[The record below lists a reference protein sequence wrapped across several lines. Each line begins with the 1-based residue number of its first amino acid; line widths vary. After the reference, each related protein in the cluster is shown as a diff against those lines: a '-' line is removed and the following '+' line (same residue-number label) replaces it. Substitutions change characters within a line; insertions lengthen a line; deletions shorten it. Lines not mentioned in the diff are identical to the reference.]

1 AAYVAYLTSHKEEVF
16 NLYRDVFSGATG
28 FFGNPETFAFLQ
40 KHVFPKFIKRCTS
53 EEPLRVWVPHCA
65 TGQEAYSF
73 AIAFHELAGRRTSDI
88 PIQIFATDPS
98 TQAVV
103 RARTGIY
110 SPDIAHEVSPHRL
123 RRFFVKSDD
132 RYQICRPI
140 RDLCIFARQNL
151 MTDSPFS
158 RMDIV

>member
-1 AAYVAYLTSHKEEVF
+1 
-16 NLYRDVFSGATG
+16 
-28 FFGNPETFAFLQ
+28 
-40 KHVFPKFIKRCTS
+40 
-53 EEPLRVWVPHCA
+53 VWVPNCA
-65 TGQEAYSF
+65 TGEEAYSF
-73 AIAFHELAGRRTSDI
+73 AIAFHEFVGRRTTDI

-158 RMDIV
+158 RMDIVVFRSPLNCFITASQEKVIRALHYSIKPKGLFLLSPA